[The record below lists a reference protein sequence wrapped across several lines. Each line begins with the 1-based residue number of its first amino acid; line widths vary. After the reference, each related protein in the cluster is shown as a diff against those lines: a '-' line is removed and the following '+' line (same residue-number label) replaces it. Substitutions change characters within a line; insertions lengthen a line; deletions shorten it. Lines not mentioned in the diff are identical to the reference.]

1 MQWQR
6 NLQCI
11 ALFSLTAIQWFGL
24 ALFCLTTNTTILHM
38 KDIFRGSVQQ
48 KSLGEREALSV
59 SDPPTV
65 ESCQIVHTP
74 TSYITAICHS
84 IIKISYRYIRI
95 LVLDLFQG
103 KRTEDVSTR
112 HRAKCC
118 VGLAQNGG
126 SSSYQDD
133 QMGAHW
139 EGGLGRRGWGGAH
152 TVRGASWWGF
162 GHFTQ
167 VLSDW
172 GILFQSTVSMYLAL
186 TVITAKLL
194 NC

>member
-1 MQWQR
+1 MQF
-6 NLQCI
+6 NDLV
-11 ALFSLTAIQWFGL
+11 LH
-24 ALFCLTTNTTILHM
+24 ILYHN
-38 KDIFRGSVQQ
+38 KLYDTSNDKIFRGIVQQ
-48 KSLGEREALSV
+48 KSLGEREDLSV

-74 TSYITAICHS
+74 TTYITAICHS

-139 EGGLGRRGWGGAH
+139 EGGLGRRGWGGAPH
-152 TVRGASWWGF
+152 TVRGASRWGF
-162 GHFTQ
+162 GHFTK
-167 VLSDW
+167 VLNDRVVP
-172 GILFQSTVSMYLAL
+172 FQSTVSMCL
-186 TVITAKLL
+186 
-194 NC
+194 

>member
-1 MQWQR
+1 
-6 NLQCI
+6 
-11 ALFSLTAIQWFGL
+11 
-24 ALFCLTTNTTILHM
+24 M

-139 EGGLGRRGWGGAH
+139 EGVWEGGGGVPPP
-152 TVRGASWWGF
+152 TVRGASRWGF
-162 GHFTQ
+162 GHFTK
-167 VLSDW
+167 VLNDRVVP
-172 GILFQSTVSMYLAL
+172 FQSTVSMCL
-186 TVITAKLL
+186 
-194 NC
+194 